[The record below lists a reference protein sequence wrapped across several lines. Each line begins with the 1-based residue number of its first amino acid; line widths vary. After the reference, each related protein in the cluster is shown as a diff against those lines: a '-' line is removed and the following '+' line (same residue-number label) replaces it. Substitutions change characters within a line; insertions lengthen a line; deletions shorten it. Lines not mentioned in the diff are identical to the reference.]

1 MNSAAVNIDMKLS
14 LWNIDLSISFLLDTY
29 PEVKRLDHM
38 ADLSLMKYYLSSEV
52 QQDRLHL
59 HPVEIKIYVIKT

>member
-38 ADLSLMKYYLSSEV
+38 ADLSLMKFNKTDS
-52 QQDRLHL
+52 
-59 HPVEIKIYVIKT
+59 IYILLR